1 MTIGPVGGHRGS
13 KGSIEEEKKEQH
25 PAQVTQAITVKERVA
40 LARGK
45 KGEGE
50 GHSRQRGKLRSLQ
63 SKEPTTVTT
72 EEAEAIVKK
81 QILTILLVSN
91 IFFVANVRER

>member
-1 MTIGPVGGHRGS
+1 MASEYAH
-13 KGSIEEEKKEQH
+13 
-25 PAQVTQAITVKERVA
+25 
-40 LARGK
+40 LFLM
-45 KGEGE
+45 EG
-50 GHSRQRGKLRSLQ
+50 RGKLRSLQ